1 MLTGGGDES
10 GAERMAAAVEEV
22 AEPFALFVVHPAEP
36 EPPDAVGPN
45 FKVAEISAVF
55 QGGRI
60 EADEVAAGRSAA
72 VDAFVVVGEVTAAVE
87 DQFAAMHLGGER
99 MVRGMP
105 VHEIGGTGLD
115 ELVSDAAMESRH
127 RADPVPAPVKRH
139 DDDITLASPRTDVG
153 DGGGQSD
160 IARPQLVD
168 SGFDQLRRTRVRHDL
183 VDAATRHDIAGEKQ
197 FGAHA
202 EHLWSRG
209 TVPLRYGEKDP
220 RKAGPWRKSCRR

>member
-1 MLTGGGDES
+1 MLAGGGDES
-10 GAERMAAAVEEV
+10 GMERLAAAVEEV

-60 EADEVAAGRSAA
+60 EADEVAAGR
-72 VDAFVVVGEVTAAVE
+72 
-87 DQFAAMHLGGER
+87 
-99 MVRGMP
+99 MP

-127 RADPVPAPVKRH
+127 RADPIRAPVKRH

-220 RKAGPWRKSCRR
+220 RKARPWRKSCRR